1 MSWRIVCDN
10 NDEMSELLNPTSLE
24 GYPSRTRAIREK
36 DKMANPDSASC
47 PLDGH
52 HCTADAC
59 AAKLRVVYFPPTS
72 CWLG

>member
-36 DKMANPDSASC
+36 ESSPWFRRPWFYA
-47 PLDGH
+47 
-52 HCTADAC
+52 
-59 AAKLRVVYFPPTS
+59 VVVLAVFVA
-72 CWLG
+72 LNIKFF